1 MLRDILEAFKTKD
14 ELGELIA
21 EFSTM
26 LEQSAQIVREATEV
40 YFGALDVPVDRKS
53 FKHQDVKINKI
64 ERKIR
69 KRLLFLLAG
78 QSDGRDVPT
87 GLLLM
92 SLVKDAERIGD
103 YAKDLAVLT
112 SFAGG
117 AAQADVTALKAIAD
131 EISGIVD
138 ALPKVFSES
147 DQAAAVQLVRQGRTL
162 ADRCEDH
169 LEKIASGPAYPGL
182 ASHLLGTQYYL
193 RTLAHAMNILSG
205 LVNPA
210 PQARLPRRER
220 HARRS
225 PDGRRRRLSHSV
237 VAHGY
242 AVQPGL
248 RPGPGE
254 AIPVSS
260 EQPFRL

>member
-1 MLRDILEAFKTKD
+1 MLREILEAFKTKD
-14 ELGELIA
+14 ELGSLIE

-26 LEQSAQIVREATEV
+26 LELSAQIVHEAGEV
-40 YFGALDVPVDRKS
+40 YFGALDVPVDRKA

-69 KRLLFLLAG
+69 KRLIWLLAG

-117 AAQADVTALKAIAD
+117 AAQADTATLRPIAD
-131 EISGIVD
+131 EIGGIVE
-138 ALPKVFSES
+138 ALPKVFGDS
-147 DQAAAVQLVRQGRTL
+147 DQAAAVQLVRQGRSL
-162 ADRCEDH
+162 SDRCEEY
-169 LEKIASGPAYPGL
+169 LKKLASGPTYPGL

-205 LVNPA
+205 LVNPLHKLDYHDEKDMLA
-210 PQARLPRRER
+210 E
-220 HARRS
+220 
-225 PDGRRRRLSHSV
+225 
-237 VAHGY
+237 
-242 AVQPGL
+242 VQLGA
-248 RPGPGE
+248 E
-254 AIPVSS
+254 AD
-260 EQPFRL
+260 